1 VTTST
6 LPRHPKLKKP
16 STVLTVMYSRQ
27 KTLEQLYLRR
37 ATVEKAIRSLEIY
50 ADTVYEVSQKVV
62 AVR

>member
-1 VTTST
+1 MTTST
-6 LPRHPKLKKP
+6 LPRHPKIKKP

-37 ATVEKAIRSLEIY
+37 ATVQKAIHSLEIY
-50 ADTVYEVSQKVV
+50 ADTVQAISQKVV